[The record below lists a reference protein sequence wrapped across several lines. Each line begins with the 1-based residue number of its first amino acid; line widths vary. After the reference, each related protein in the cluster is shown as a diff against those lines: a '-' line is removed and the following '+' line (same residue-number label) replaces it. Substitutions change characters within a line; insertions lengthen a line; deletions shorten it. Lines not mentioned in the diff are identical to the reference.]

1 MAVEYP
7 RSWPICC
14 FINKLELALCVL
26 WGLYLGPGTC
36 SLMSGAA
43 RVLKVI
49 CLFST
54 FMPYSK
60 DLLPFSLKSLSI
72 LHIGIK
78 VPG

>member
-1 MAVEYP
+1 MAVDYS
-7 RSWPICC
+7 RFWPVCC
-14 FINKLELALCVL
+14 FIHKLEVAMCVL
-26 WGLYLGPGTC
+26 FGLYLGPGTC